1 MEWIDSIIIGLIETC
16 SSDDPYDIC
25 NFLDIEIVK
34 VSCNSVI
41 LAGNKSL
48 YIRNYFDNEV
58 IFTSEGL
65 LHDEEM
71 FYLRH
76 ELGHA
81 ILHPDILNTGNK
93 ELTNFGKLEMQ
104 ANYFAYKLSSLSL
117 DEIELRGLTVE
128 QIAFKIKIP
137 AMLLE
142 LKMKHEA

>member
-16 SSDDPYDIC
+16 SSDNPYDIC
-25 NFLDIEIVK
+25 NFLDIEIIR

-58 IFTSEGL
+58 IFTSEEL
-65 LHDEEM
+65 LHDEEV

-81 ILHPDILNTGNK
+81 ILHPDLLNTGNK
-93 ELTNFGKLEMQ
+93 ALTNFGKLELQ
-104 ANYFAYKLSSLSL
+104 ANYFAYKLSL
-117 DEIELRGLTVE
+117 INR
-128 QIAFKIKIP
+128 I
-137 AMLLE
+137 
-142 LKMKHEA
+142 